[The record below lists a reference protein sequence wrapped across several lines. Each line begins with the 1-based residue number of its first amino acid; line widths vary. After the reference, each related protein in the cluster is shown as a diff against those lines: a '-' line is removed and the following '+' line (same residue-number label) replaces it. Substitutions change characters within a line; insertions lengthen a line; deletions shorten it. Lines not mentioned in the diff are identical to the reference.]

1 MTTTFGPQSVLA
13 TNGTNGMMMPMVAM
27 RRMCA

>member
-1 MTTTFGPQSVLA
+1 MTTTFRPLSVLA
-13 TNGTNGMMMPMVAM
+13 TNGTNGMMMPMVDM